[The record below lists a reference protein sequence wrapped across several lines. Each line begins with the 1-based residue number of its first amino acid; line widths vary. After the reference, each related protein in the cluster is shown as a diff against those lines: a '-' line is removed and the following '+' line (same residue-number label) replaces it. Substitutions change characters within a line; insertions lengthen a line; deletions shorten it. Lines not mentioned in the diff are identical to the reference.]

1 MTYSRRQSLPERIYP
16 MLGELLVLFDAVRG
30 GSARERALAI
40 DLLEKR
46 LQA

>member
-1 MTYSRRQSLPERIYP
+1 VPDAAGRNPALY
-16 MLGELLVLFDAVRG
+16 ELLVLFDAVRG
-30 GSARERALAI
+30 GSARERALAV